1 MTSRETA
8 AKDTNCNKSIVSIS
22 LRHSRFTRKLTKRRL
37 LQDDIVGF
45 CDMLTAKAY

>member
-37 LQDDIVGF
+37 LQDIVGF